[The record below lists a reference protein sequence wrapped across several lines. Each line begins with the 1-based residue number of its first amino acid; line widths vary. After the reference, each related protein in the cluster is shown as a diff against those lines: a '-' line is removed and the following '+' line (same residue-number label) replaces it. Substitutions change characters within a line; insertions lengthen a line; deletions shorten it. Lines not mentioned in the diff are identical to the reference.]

1 MGDGA
6 HRQTAGAE
14 SVFRNIFFGKQM
26 DSSQVIDEGLEICFP
41 KKIFLK
47 IRRKAAA
54 CRLPNP
60 LYLHYLPISFFFQ
73 KTKLKK

>member
-1 MGDGA
+1 
-6 HRQTAGAE
+6 
-14 SVFRNIFFGKQM
+14 M
-26 DSSQVIDEGLEICFP
+26 DLSQVIDEGLEICFP